1 MNESTEISQSW
12 VEVINEYKG
21 INLIALLFYFIF
33 GTIGNGLVIVIY
45 RKQQKLTGRIYI
57 LLLAGIDLTA
67 CVFVVPQVPLY
78 NSELHGP
85 GLATFRTIHAQESIV
100 MIQSYIFVQSAM
112 ALDQFLAVFYPFA
125 HKKRRRKLNYT
136 ILATFLCVVALFVTE
151 SVFKHHTK
159 FSTEREQIGS
169 VVFVLPPLMSL
180 TTMLLV
186 YPAIA
191 RKLYKQHR
199 AVQPAKNKERQRKA
213 TVGKSLVTS
222 TANELT
228 TRATITK

>member
-1 MNESTEISQSW
+1 MSESTEMSPSW
-12 VEVINEYKG
+12 EDVKTHYIG
-21 INLIALLFYFIF
+21 ANLIAWLFYVIF
-33 GTIGNGLVIVIY
+33 GTIGNGLVIAIY
-45 RKQQKLTGRIYI
+45 RKQHKLTGRVYI

-67 CVFVVPQVPLY
+67 CLFVVPQATLY
-78 NSELHGP
+78 FSELQGS
-85 GLATFRTIHAQESIV
+85 GLATFRIIYIQESIV
-100 MIQSYIFVQSAM
+100 MIQSYIFVQNAM
-112 ALDQFLAVFYPFA
+112 ALDQFLAVFYPTVY
-125 HKKRRRKLNYT
+125 KKRRRKMNNAMLVICLCLVPLFIT
-136 ILATFLCVVALFVTE
+136 QSTFIKHQGDTAAQLGILFA
-151 SVFKHHTK
+151 
-159 FSTEREQIGS
+159 
-169 VVFVLPPLMSL
+169 LPPLISL
-180 TTMLLV
+180 MTMLLV